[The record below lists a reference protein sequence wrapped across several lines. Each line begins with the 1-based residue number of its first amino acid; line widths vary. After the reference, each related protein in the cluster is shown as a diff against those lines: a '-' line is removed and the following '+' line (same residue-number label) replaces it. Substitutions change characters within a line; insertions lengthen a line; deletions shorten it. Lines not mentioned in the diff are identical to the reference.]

1 MKNNIIFRAIAAIWG
16 YFVGMNSDP
25 KGGVS
30 SKRNMAWGYATL
42 VVIVE
47 LYSLRDFPRDTIEE
61 IQQFV
66 KLCIAYVVIDTIF
79 VCLALTITSV
89 EKVTTLVKAF
99 TGSNIL
105 KDKTTTKETTS
116 EQVTEQV
123 VTQTT
128 DSNQQPNT

>member
-1 MKNNIIFRAIAAIWG
+1 MKNNIVFRAIAAIWN

-42 VVIVE
+42 VVLVE

-61 IQQFV
+61 IGQFV
-66 KLCIAYVVIDTIF
+66 RLCISYAVIDTIF
-79 VCLALTITSV
+79 VTLALSITSI
-89 EKVTTLVKAF
+89 EKVTTLVRAV

-123 VTQTT
+123 TEQTT
-128 DSNQQPNT
+128 GNQQPNT

>member
-1 MKNNIIFRAIAAIWG
+1 MKNNIVFKAIVAIWQ

-42 VVIVE
+42 VVLVE
-47 LYSLRDFPRDTIEE
+47 LYSLKDFPRDTIEE

-66 KLCIAYVVIDTIF
+66 KLCVSYVVIDTVF

-89 EKVTTLVKAF
+89 EKVTTLVKAV

-105 KDKTTTKETTS
+105 KDKTTSEQTT
-116 EQVTEQV
+116 EQVTQ
-123 VTQTT
+123 QTT
-128 DSNQQPNT
+128 GNQQPNT